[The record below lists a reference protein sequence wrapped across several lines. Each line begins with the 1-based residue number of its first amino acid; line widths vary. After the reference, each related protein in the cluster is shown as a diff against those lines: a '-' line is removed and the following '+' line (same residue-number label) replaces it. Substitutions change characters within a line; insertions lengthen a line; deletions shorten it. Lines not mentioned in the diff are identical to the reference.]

1 MPFLLLPPLS
11 PLPPLQEYTG
21 TASLGFPDL
30 LLFASITEASSVFC
44 HETKEAKPDKMFIPK
59 RYKFIHLVIACPC
72 ETQTAAHSHP
82 HLGRPLSFSSQ
93 TSKPTPS
100 CIAAFHRPPIP
111 HSLPSPSSGSLWF
124 QKELVQP
131 DREEKK
137 EKRKTGLG
145 RARCASLKEMLF
157 SPSFL
162 LWGVAASRGW
172 SLGGFPTK
180 GSLRALGFSG
190 LTTHKPAGS
199 LG

>member
-1 MPFLLLPPLS
+1 MLLR
-11 PLPPLQEYTG
+11 
-21 TASLGFPDL
+21 
-30 LLFASITEASSVFC
+30 FASITEASSVSC
-44 HETKEAKPDKMFIPK
+44 HETIEAKPDKMFIPK

-131 DREEKK
+131 DREKKKKK
-137 EKRKTGLG
+137 ERPVWVGQ
-145 RARCASLKEMLF
+145 
-157 SPSFL
+157 
-162 LWGVAASRGW
+162 GVPASR
-172 SLGGFPTK
+172 K
-180 GSLRALGFSG
+180 CFSVPPSYCG
-190 LTTHKPAGS
+190 AWLPAEDGVWAGS
-199 LG
+199 PQREVCGHWGFRGSPHTSQPEASDETVTAGLVAELRIHFHLW